1 MSRGLEHLSYEER
14 LRELGLLSSQERRL
28 RGDLT
33 VAFQYLKGAY
43 KQDGERLLTRM
54 GSDRTR
60 GNGFQLRQGVSGL
73 DSRKKFGTPR
83 VVMHWNSLPREVA
96 EAPSLQAFEPRLDV
110 ALGSLVV

>member
-1 MSRGLEHLSYEER
+1 
-14 LRELGLLSSQERRL
+14 
-28 RGDLT
+28 
-33 VAFQYLKGAY
+33 LKGAY
-43 KQDGERLLTRM
+43 KQEREGLLTRAE
-54 GSDRTR
+54 SDRTR

>member
-1 MSRGLEHLSYEER
+1 M
-14 LRELGLLSSQERRL
+14 
-28 RGDLT
+28 
-33 VAFQYLKGAY
+33 
-43 KQDGERLLTRM
+43 
-54 GSDRTR
+54 
-60 GNGFQLRQGVSGL
+60 SGL